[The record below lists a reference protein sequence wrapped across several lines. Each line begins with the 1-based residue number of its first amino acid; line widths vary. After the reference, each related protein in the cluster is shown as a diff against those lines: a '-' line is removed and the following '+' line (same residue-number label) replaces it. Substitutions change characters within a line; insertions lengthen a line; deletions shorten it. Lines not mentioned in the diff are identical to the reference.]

1 MTILITGAAGFIGH
15 ALAARLLGMGQ
26 RVYGLDSEND
36 YYDPAL
42 KQARTARLQA
52 QYPETYTYRRLDMAD
67 VTSLMEFVAE
77 AQPAYILHMGAQPSV
92 RYGLKNPQ
100 AYLHNNLTAHF
111 NVLEVCRRYR
121 EVQPEK
127 LKHLIYASTSSVYG
141 GNEKVPFAEADDV
154 ERPLSLYAATKRSD
168 ELLTYSYSHMFGLP
182 ATAVRFFTVYGPWGR
197 PDMSPWIFAQHIL
210 EGTPVPLFNEGD
222 LWRDFTYID
231 DIVEGVVRLMDH
243 VPACENQVPHDIF
256 NIGHSAPVQMR
267 AFVHMLGDVLGK
279 QPVLDLQPRPATEV
293 YKTYAD
299 ISKLQAAVGWQPDTS
314 LQDGLQ
320 KFADW
325 FVPYYKNHLKASA

>member
-15 ALAARLLGMGQ
+15 ALAARLLGAGQ

-42 KQARTARLQA
+42 KQARTAHLQA

-77 AQPAYILHMGAQPSV
+77 AQPQYILHLGAQASV
-92 RYGLKNPQ
+92 RYGLKNPP

-121 EVQPEK
+121 DVQPDK
-127 LKHLIYASTSSVYG
+127 LRHLIYASTSSVYG
-141 GNEKVPFAEADDV
+141 GNEKVPFTEADDV
-154 ERPLSLYAATKRSD
+154 SRPLSLYAATKRSD

-197 PDMSPWIFAQHIL
+197 PDMSPWIFARHIL

-231 DIVEGVVRLMDH
+231 DIVESVVRLMDC
-243 VPACENQVPHDIF
+243 VPVGDGQPPHDIF
-256 NIGHSAPVQMR
+256 NIGNSEPVQVLP
-267 AFVHMLGDVLGK
+267 FVQMLGDVLGK
-279 QPVLDLQPRPATEV
+279 QPVLDLQPLPSTEV

-299 ISKLQAAVGWQPDTS
+299 TSKLKAAIGWQPYTP

-320 KFADW
+320 QFADW
-325 FVPYYKNHLKASA
+325 FVPYYEKKL